1 MNLQHVLGQVIDP
14 HGCTLWVGFTFAF
27 ACAHDAHRAD
37 DKPVFSRKLPEGRN
51 QSKVFFH
58 MFKHVRNWNNC
69 LDIATEALGNRAF
82 LFAEGAGHQRIG
94 VKPWLPMC
102 SSRETV
108 TTCSWQLG
116 QTRLLR
122 PSRSRPGRGVQFV
135 LVVPLLFIVFGIAG
149 IAGLV
154 NIFVSCLVSSFLT
167 HRFSSILVH
176 NLLKVLQQVFSELQ
190 ISRKGP

>member
-82 LFAEGAGHQRIG
+82 LFAEGAGHQRL
-94 VKPWLPMC
+94 W
-102 SSRETV
+102 REAMAAHV
-108 TTCSWQLG
+108 FLQG
-116 QTRLLR
+116 DRHHLL
-122 PSRSRPGRGVQFV
+122 
-135 LVVPLLFIVFGIAG
+135 LTAG
-149 IAGLV
+149 TDQAAPALA
-154 NIFVSCLVSSFLT
+154 L
-167 HRFSSILVH
+167 
-176 NLLKVLQQVFSELQ
+176 
-190 ISRKGP
+190 